1 MAASATL
8 AGIVAAHV
16 LLETARDALFLT
28 KLGPQALPFVYIVL
42 AAFGFL
48 AARADHF
55 IARFFGRQN
64 ALVLGLMGAATGTM
78 LFYTESMNQTQAFA
92 LYLWTGVITTLLTV
106 QFWLSMGQRITPA
119 QGRRLYG
126 LLAAGGVFGGVAG
139 AGFGAVLAERF
150 SIQALLPAAAGLHLL
165 TAWLATIAPPA
176 TLAPMVA
183 PRMRMTQRLGEVRHD
198 SYLVRVALLMLTSAA
213 TLLFV
218 RSPASNYIFDEQE
231 ALLANPYVNGGDLGF
246 WQAFKR
252 DFWGLPPERSIGS
265 YRPIPNLIWRLLWHV
280 SELPWLHHWV
290 NVVLH
295 AVNAAVL
302 ASFAFA
308 LTKKRGFS
316 WLCGAVFVSSAVYS
330 SRMNCMFR
338 SAAG

>member
-1 MAASATL
+1 DYRVAAWSGARHPTIPMASIFPQPTSTFPRDRISAAWSRVVDVRPGEGRVVVAASATL

-16 LLETARDALFLT
+16 LLETARDAPFLT

-183 PRMRMTQRLGEVRHD
+183 PRMRMTQRLGEV
-198 SYLVRVALLMLTSAA
+198 
-213 TLLFV
+213 
-218 RSPASNYIFDEQE
+218 
-231 ALLANPYVNGGDLGF
+231 
-246 WQAFKR
+246 
-252 DFWGLPPERSIGS
+252 
-265 YRPIPNLIWRLLWHV
+265 
-280 SELPWLHHWV
+280 
-290 NVVLH
+290 
-295 AVNAAVL
+295 
-302 ASFAFA
+302 
-308 LTKKRGFS
+308 
-316 WLCGAVFVSSAVYS
+316 
-330 SRMNCMFR
+330 
-338 SAAG
+338 